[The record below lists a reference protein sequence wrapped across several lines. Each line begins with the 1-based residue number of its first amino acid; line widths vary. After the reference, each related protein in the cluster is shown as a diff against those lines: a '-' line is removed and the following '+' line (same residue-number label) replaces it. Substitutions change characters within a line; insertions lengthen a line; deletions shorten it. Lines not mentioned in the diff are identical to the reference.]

1 MKAYISITRMRF
13 IALLQYRMAAAAGA
27 FTQLFFGLVMSVI
40 MREFFFSGTQV
51 QPMTPE
57 QAVSYIWLGQAM
69 LRMLP
74 WDGDDEVMQMMRDGN
89 IAYELCRP
97 LQLYDHWYFRLI
109 ALRTA
114 PTLLRA
120 LPVFA
125 LSLLLP
131 AGLGLHLPS
140 SGAAFLAWI
149 IATLGALL
157 LGCAISNIISISAL
171 WTVAG
176 DGMRRLLPA
185 LVILMSG
192 MIVPLPLFP
201 DWAQGI
207 LQFLPFAGLVD
218 LPNQFWVGTLEP
230 GMAIP
235 MLLRQLAWTVAI
247 VMLGRVL
254 VARATRRVVIQ
265 GG

>member
-1 MKAYISITRMRF
+1 MNPYISITRMRF

-27 FTQLFFGLVMSVI
+27 FTQLFFGLVMIVV
-40 MREFFFSGTQV
+40 MREFFFSGAQV
-51 QPMTPE
+51 QPMTLE
-57 QAVSYIWLGQAM
+57 QTVSYIWLGQAM
-69 LRMLP
+69 LGMLP
-74 WDGDDEVMQMMRDGN
+74 WDGDAEVMQMIRDGN

-97 LQLYDHWYFRLI
+97 LELYDHWYFRLI

-114 PTLLRA
+114 PTLLRG
-120 LPVFA
+120 LPIFA
-125 LSLLLP
+125 VTLLLP
-131 AGLGLHLPS
+131 EDFAMQLPS
-140 SGAAFLAWI
+140 SGAAFSAWI
-149 IATLGALL
+149 IATLGALF

-192 MIVPLPLFP
+192 VIVPLPLFP

-207 LQFLPFAGLVD
+207 LHILPFSGLVD
-218 LPNQFWVGTLEP
+218 LPNQFYVGTLQP
-230 GMAIP
+230 AMVFP
-235 MLLRQLAWTVAI
+235 MLLKQLAWTVAI
-247 VMLGRVL
+247 VMLGKVL
-254 VARATRRVVIQ
+254 VARAARRVVIQ